1 MPTASMRTSAS
12 PGPGPSRSIVAHDE
26 RGARRLEE
34 RRAHPHRRDP
44 ARRQSAAAISADGAI
59 SQIHVSA

>member
-12 PGPGPSRSIVAHDE
+12 PGPGPVEVDLAHDE

-34 RRAHPHRRDP
+34 RRAHPHRRER
-44 ARRQSAAAISADGAI
+44 ALRQSAAAISADGAI
-59 SQIHVSA
+59 SHSHVSA

>member
-12 PGPGPSRSIVAHDE
+12 AGPGPLEIDRADDE

-34 RRAHPHRRDP
+34 RRAHPHGPVRG
-44 ARRQSAAAISADGAI
+44 ARQSAAAISDAGAI
-59 SQIHVSA
+59 SHSHVSA